1 MLVRNATKKF
11 ADPNYAPFGGE
22 LQEGPP
28 DRRYQY
34 WPSVEKQFPLL
45 YLCAVTLL
53 ACDGNSTC
61 ENERAHSPAGRITEP
76 YRASMKPAKVE
87 QLTLAYFMIRKK
99 AEAETRKQM
108 EAWAKASLD
117 QRAVEEELIAMKELE
132 AEWAREAQGASDS
145 DDDVVDVEHKRARC
159 VTCHLR
165 NRSTRAYL
173 TFPIVTCHL
182 HRRGEEEEG

>member
-1 MLVRNATKKF
+1 M
-11 ADPNYAPFGGE
+11 
-22 LQEGPP
+22 
-28 DRRYQY
+28 
-34 WPSVEKQFPLL
+34 EKQFPLL

-87 QLTLAYFMIRKK
+87 QLTLAYFMIRKR
-99 AEAETRKQM
+99 AEADTRKQM

-117 QRAVEEELIAMKELE
+117 QRAAEEELLAMKVLE
-132 AEWAREAQGASDS
+132 AEWAMEAQWASDS
-145 DDDVVDVEHKRARC
+145 DDDLVLMPDPKRARGGEGGGGC

-165 NRSTRAYL
+165 NRSTRASL

-182 HRRGEEEEG
+182 QRRAGEEEEEK

>member
-1 MLVRNATKKF
+1 M
-11 ADPNYAPFGGE
+11 E
-22 LQEGPP
+22 E
-28 DRRYQY
+28 
-34 WPSVEKQFPLL
+34 
-45 YLCAVTLL
+45 
-53 ACDGNSTC
+53 
-61 ENERAHSPAGRITEP
+61 
-76 YRASMKPAKVE
+76 
-87 QLTLAYFMIRKK
+87 LTLAYFMIRKR
-99 AEAETRKQM
+99 AEADTRKQM

-173 TFPIVTCHL
+173 TFPIVTFHL
-182 HRRGEEEEG
+182 HRRGGEVEG